1 MPDVI
6 VRLIDLPC
14 RVRGM
19 TTPNDDGSYNVY
31 INSRL
36 DAAAQRTAL
45 MHELRHVRR
54 GDFYRAAGI
63 DEIESV

>member
-1 MPDVI
+1 MSDVI
-6 VRLIDLPC
+6 IRLIDLPC

-36 DAAAQRTAL
+36 DVVAQRLAL
-45 MHELRHVRR
+45 EHELRHVRR
-54 GDFYRAAGI
+54 GDLYRAAGI

>member
-1 MPDVI
+1 MTDVI

-36 DAAAQRTAL
+36 DAVAQRLAL
-45 MHELRHVRR
+45 EHELRHVRR
-54 GDFYRAAGI
+54 GDFYRAASI